1 MLDLKF
7 IRENP
12 DVVKEA
18 CRKKQKDINID
29 ELLDLDEKRRKLI
42 KETET
47 LKAQKNKL
55 SQKKNLSVEEKRQ
68 AKELKEKIKERE
80 ESLKKL
86 EEEIE
91 KFLWKIP
98 NIPFDEVPVGRDENE
113 NVVLKR
119 VGKPPKFDFKP
130 KDHVELGKMWDLI
143 DIKRAAKVSGS
154 RFYYFKNEAALLEF
168 ALVSYIFETFIPEGF
183 VPVIPPVM
191 IREKP
196 YRGMGRLA
204 PGDEEERYYIPK
216 DELYLIGSAEHTLG
230 PMHMNEILRE
240 EELPKRYLG
249 FSSCFRRE
257 AGSYGKDVRG
267 IFRVHQFDKVEMFV
281 FASPKQSKNEHE
293 FLLSMEEKLMQ
304 ALKLPYQVVLICTG
318 DMSFTDAKQYDIET
332 WFPGQNKYR
341 ETHSCSNTT
350 DFQARGIN
358 CRYRKKDGTLGFVHM
373 LNATACAIGR
383 TIIAIL
389 ENYQQ
394 KDGTIIVPEVLRKYV
409 RGQKR
414 IPWLKRN

>member
-12 DVVKEA
+12 DLVKEA
-18 CRKKQKDINID
+18 CQKKQREVDID
-29 ELLDLDEKRRKLI
+29 KLLTLDQERRKLI
-42 KETET
+42 KESED
-47 LKAQKNKL
+47 LKAEKNKL
-55 SQKKNLSVEEKRQ
+55 SAKKELTEEEKEQ
-68 AKELKEKIKERE
+68 AKDLKEKIKEKEGR
-80 ESLKKL
+80 LKEI
-86 EEEIE
+86 EEEID
-91 KFLWKIP
+91 KLLWQVP
-98 NIPFDEVPVGRDENE
+98 NIPFDDVPVGKDEE
-113 NVVLKR
+113 DNVVLR
-119 VGKPPKFDFKP
+119 TVGEPPKFDFEP

-143 DIKRAAKVSGS
+143 DIERAAKVSGS
-154 RFYYFKNEAALLEF
+154 RFYYLKNEVALLEF
-168 ALVSYIFETFIPEGF
+168 ALISYIFETFIPEGF
-183 VPVIPPVM
+183 IPVVPPVM
-191 IREKP
+191 IREGP

-204 PGDEEERYYIPK
+204 PGDEEERYYLPK

-230 PMHMNEILRE
+230 PMHMNEILKE

-267 IFRVHQFDKVEMFV
+267 ILRVHQFDKVEMFS
-281 FASPKQSKNEHE
+281 FTTPEKSKEEHE

-304 ALKLPYQVVLICTG
+304 ALKLPYRVVLICTG

-332 WFPGQNKYR
+332 WLPGQNKYR

-358 CRYRKKDGTLGFVHM
+358 CRYRKKDGSLEFVHM

-394 KDGTIIVPEVLRKYV
+394 KDGTIIIPEALRKYLG
-409 RGQKR
+409 GQER
-414 IPWLKRN
+414 IPWLKR